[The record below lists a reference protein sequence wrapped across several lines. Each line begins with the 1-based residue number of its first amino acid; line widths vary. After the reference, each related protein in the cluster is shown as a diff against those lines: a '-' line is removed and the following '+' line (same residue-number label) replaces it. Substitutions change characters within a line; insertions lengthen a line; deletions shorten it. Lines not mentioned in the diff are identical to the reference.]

1 MKIKENVKEFLL
13 KPKQLGL
20 LISKTEMSYFTVKD
34 WIDNDSKKLTQLEN
48 IKILQEITGLTQEQI
63 FEPEEDKQ
71 AIYDTI

>member
-1 MKIKENVKEFLL
+1 MKVKENVKEFLL

-63 FEPEEDKQ
+63 FEPEDKQ
-71 AIYDTI
+71 AIIDAI